1 MMRKESSGGQRSK
14 FIKSEKMMKKDVSGG
29 QRSKFKKSKKNDEK
43 RRFRRW
49 ISKIPK
55 KR

>member
-1 MMRKESSGGQRSK
+1 
-14 FIKSEKMMKKDVSGG
+14 MMKKDVSRAG
-29 QRSKFKKSKKNDEK
+29 QVQVQEIRKNDEK

-55 KR
+55 K

>member
-1 MMRKESSGGQRSK
+1 MMRK
-14 FIKSEKMMKKDVSGG
+14 DVSRGG
-29 QRSKFKKSKKNDEK
+29 DVQIEKIRKNDEK
-43 RRFRRW
+43 RHFRRW